1 LSKNNSN
8 SINGKKYIAKPVQTN
23 YIRPNQSLDIIIET
37 AGPFLENH
45 DFLVISETP
54 VSISQGRLVDE
65 SNFKP
70 SLKAIFLADVW
81 SKYIWGYF
89 LGPLLRIKN
98 RTIKNLRKLPSES
111 RSHKEVVLKY
121 YGLKHAL
128 KPASEAGIDLS
139 NVPGAMVSLLPE
151 NPEQVARKLSEQIK
165 KKWRKDILVMIIDT
179 DVTYQLA
186 GKKFTCLPIALDGIK
201 SNTGIFGYL
210 MGRFGKIAGPTP
222 LGASSK
228 ISVQKALEI
237 ATIAENYQKSLEG
250 HLETVYS
257 MKNEFEEDINHITID
272 MLDSITHTPAVIV
285 KKCDI
290 IGKSRDA

>member
-1 LSKNNSN
+1 
-8 SINGKKYIAKPVQTN
+8 VQTN

-37 AGPFLENH
+37 AGPFLEDN

-65 SNFKP
+65 SEFKP

-81 SKYIWGYF
+81 SKYLWGYF
-89 LGPLLRIKN
+89 LGPLLRIKK

-139 NVPGAMVSLLPE
+139 NVPGTMVSLLPE
-151 NPEQVARKLSEQIK
+151 NPSQVARELSSQIK
-165 KKWRKDILVMIIDT
+165 KKWGKEVLVMIIDT

-186 GKKFTCLPIALDGIK
+186 GKKFTCLPIAINGIK

-222 LGASSK
+222 LGVSSK
-228 ISVQKALEI
+228 ISVQKALKI
-237 ATIAENYQKSLEG
+237 ATVAEDYQKSLEG

-257 MKNEFEEDINHITID
+257 MKNEFGENINHITID
-272 MLDSITHTPAVIV
+272 MLDSVTHTPAVIV
-285 KKCDI
+285 KKYDTCR
-290 IGKSRDA
+290 KM

>member
-1 LSKNNSN
+1 LSENNSN
-8 SINGKKYIAKPVQTN
+8 SINGQKYIAKPVQTN
-23 YIRPNQSLDIIIET
+23 YIRPNESLDIIIKS
-37 AGPFLENH
+37 AGPFLEDN

-81 SKYIWGYF
+81 SKYLWGYI
-89 LGPLLRIKN
+89 LGPVFRIKN
-98 RTIKNLRKLPSES
+98 RTIKNLRKLPPES

-139 NVPGAMVSLLPE
+139 NVPGTMVSLLPK
-151 NPEQVARKLSEQIK
+151 NPGQVAQELSMKIK
-165 KKWRKDILVMIIDT
+165 KEWEKEVLVMIIDT

-186 GKKFTCLPIALDGIK
+186 GKKFTCLPIAIDGII

-222 LGASSK
+222 LGTSSK
-228 ISVQKALEI
+228 ISVEKALKI
-237 ATIAENYQKSLEG
+237 ATVAEDYQKSLEG

-257 MKNEFEEDINHITID
+257 MKNEFGEDITHITID
-272 MLDSITHTPAVIV
+272 MLDSLTHTPAVIV
-285 KKCDI
+285 K
-290 IGKSRDA
+290 SS

>member
-1 LSKNNSN
+1 MSENNSN
-8 SINGKKYIAKPVQTN
+8 SINGQKYIAKPVQTN
-23 YIRPNQSLDIIIET
+23 YIRPNQSLDIIIES
-37 AGPFLENH
+37 AGPFLEDN

-70 SLKAIFLADVW
+70 SLKAIFLAEVW
-81 SKYIWGYF
+81 SKYLWGYI
-89 LGPLLRIKN
+89 LGPLFRIKN
-98 RTIKNLRKLPSES
+98 RTIKNLRKLPPES

-139 NVPGAMVSLLPE
+139 NVPGTMVSLLPK
-151 NPEQVARKLSEQIK
+151 NPSQVAQELSMKIK
-165 KKWRKDILVMIIDT
+165 KEWEKEVLVMIIDT

-186 GKKFTCLPIALDGIK
+186 GKKFTCLPIAIDGII

-210 MGRFGKIAGPTP
+210 MGRFGKITGPTP
-222 LGASSK
+222 LGTSSK
-228 ISVQKALEI
+228 ISVEKALKI
-237 ATIAENYQKSLEG
+237 ATVAEDYQKSLEG

-257 MKNEFEEDINHITID
+257 MKNEFGEDVNHITID
-272 MLDSITHTPAVIV
+272 MLDSLTHTPAVIV
-285 KKCDI
+285 K
-290 IGKSRDA
+290 RP

>member
-1 LSKNNSN
+1 MSDNNSN
-8 SINGKKYIAKPVQTN
+8 SINGQKYIAKPVQTN
-23 YIRPNQSLDIIIET
+23 YIRPNESLDIIIKS
-37 AGPFLENH
+37 AGPFLEDN

-70 SLKAIFLADVW
+70 SLKAIFLAEVW
-81 SKYIWGYF
+81 SKYLWGYI
-89 LGPLLRIKN
+89 LGPVFRIKN
-98 RTIKNLRKLPSES
+98 RTIENLRKLPPES
-111 RSHKEVVLKY
+111 RSHKEVVLKF

-139 NVPGAMVSLLPE
+139 NVPGTMVSLLPK
-151 NPEQVARKLSEQIK
+151 NPGQVAQELSMKIK
-165 KKWRKDILVMIIDT
+165 KEWEKEVLVMIIDT

-186 GKKFTCLPIALDGIK
+186 GKKFTCLPIAIDGII

-222 LGASSK
+222 LGTSSK
-228 ISVQKALEI
+228 ISVEKALKI
-237 ATIAENYQKSLEG
+237 ATVAEDYQKSLEG

-257 MKNEFEEDINHITID
+257 MKNEFGEDVNHITID
-272 MLDSITHTPAVIV
+272 MLDSLTHTPAVIV
-285 KKCDI
+285 K
-290 IGKSRDA
+290 RP

>member
-1 LSKNNSN
+1 MSENNSN
-8 SINGKKYIAKPVQTN
+8 LINGQKYIAKPVQTN
-23 YIRPNQSLDIIIET
+23 YIRPNESLDIIIKS
-37 AGPFLENH
+37 AGPFLE
-45 DFLVISETP
+45 DKDCLVISETP

-81 SKYIWGYF
+81 SKYIWGYI
-89 LGPLLRIKN
+89 LGPVFRIKN
-98 RTIKNLRKLPSES
+98 RTIKNLRKLPPES

-139 NVPGAMVSLLPE
+139 NVPGTMVSLLPK
-151 NPEQVARKLSEQIK
+151 NPGQVAQELSMKIK
-165 KKWRKDILVMIIDT
+165 KEWEKEVLVMIIDT

-186 GKKFTCLPIALDGIK
+186 GKKFTCLPIAIDGII

-222 LGASSK
+222 LGTSSK
-228 ISVQKALEI
+228 ISVEKALKI
-237 ATIAENYQKSLEG
+237 ATVAEDYQKSLEG

-257 MKNEFEEDINHITID
+257 MKNEFGEDVNHITID

-285 KKCDI
+285 K
-290 IGKSRDA
+290 RP

>member
-1 LSKNNSN
+1 MAN
-8 SINGKKYIAKPVQTN
+8 PVQTN
-23 YIRPNQSLDIIIET
+23 YIRPNKSLDIIIET
-37 AGPFLENH
+37 AGPFLEDN

-65 SNFKP
+65 SEFKP

-81 SKYIWGYF
+81 SKYLWGYF
-89 LGPLLRIKN
+89 LGPLLRIKK
-98 RTIKNLRKLPSES
+98 RTIKNLRKLPLES

-121 YGLKHAL
+121 YGIKHAL

-139 NVPGAMVSLLPE
+139 NVPGTMVSLLPE
-151 NPEQVARKLSEQIK
+151 NPGQVAQELSSQIK
-165 KKWRKDILVMIIDT
+165 KKWGKEVLVMVIDT

-186 GKKFTCLPIALDGIK
+186 GKKFTCLPIAMNGIK
-201 SNTGIFGYL
+201 SDTGIFGYL

-222 LGASSK
+222 LGVSSK

-237 ATIAENYQKSLEG
+237 ATVAEDYQKSLEG

-257 MKNEFEEDINHITID
+257 MKNEFGENINHITID
-272 MLDSITHTPAVIV
+272 MLDSVTHTPAVIV
-285 KKCDI
+285 KKYDT
-290 IGKSRDA
+290 GRKM